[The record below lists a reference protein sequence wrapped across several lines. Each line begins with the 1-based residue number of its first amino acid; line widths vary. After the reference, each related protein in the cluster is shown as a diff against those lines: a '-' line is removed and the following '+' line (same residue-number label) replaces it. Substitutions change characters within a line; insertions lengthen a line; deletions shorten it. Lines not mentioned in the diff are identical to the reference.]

1 MNRQAAIEEARR
13 LVVRE
18 GWTYAQAADATGIPA
33 STLQKRGSAE
43 EWGKQKGVETSYRD
57 TIRRL
62 KSGLLDQALKA
73 IEDGGDATQIVHA
86 WRSAE
91 TAFPEHR
98 YDQKADPKALLG
110 AQVDTV
116 RRLVEYL
123 GEHDR
128 NACAALEPHVEAF
141 VAELAG
147 AAGG

>member
-1 MNRQAAIEEARR
+1 MEEARR

-18 GWTYAQAADATGIPA
+18 GYTYAQAAEATGIPA

-43 EWGKQKGVETSYRD
+43 QWGDQKGVETSYRE

-62 KSGLLDQALKA
+62 KSGLLDQAMKVIA
-73 IEDGGDATQIVHA
+73 DGGDATQIVHA

-110 AQVDTV
+110 VQVDTV
-116 RRLVEYL
+116 RRFVEYL

-128 NACAALEPHVEAF
+128 NACAGIEKHIEPF
-141 VAELAG
+141 IAELAG